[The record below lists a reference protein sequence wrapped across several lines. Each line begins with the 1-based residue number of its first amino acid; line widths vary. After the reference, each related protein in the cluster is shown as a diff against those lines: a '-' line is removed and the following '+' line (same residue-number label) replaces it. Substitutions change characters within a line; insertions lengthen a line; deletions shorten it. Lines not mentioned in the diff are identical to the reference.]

1 MTKWNVYVTR
11 MLPQPAIDLLK
22 THCEV
27 EINPEDRVL
36 TNEELIAK
44 VKGRDAVLCLLTD
57 NINAEVLDAAQGAKI
72 FANYAVGYNNIDVAT
87 AKAQGIMI
95 SNTPGVL
102 TETTADLAW
111 ALLFATARRIVS
123 ADQYT
128 RAGKFQGWSP
138 MLFLGQDITGKT
150 LGIYGGGR
158 IGAAFGKKAKG
169 FEMKIIY
176 HDLVRNAQFEQET
189 GATYVDRETILKES
203 DFLSLHVPLLAETKH
218 LISEAEFKMMKPT
231 SILINTSRGP
241 VIDEI
246 ALVKALREKEIWGA
260 GLDVF
265 EWEPELAPGLVE
277 LENVVIVPHIAS
289 ASIETRTKMG
299 VMAVENILAVMRG
312 ETPPNLVQ
320 D

>member
-72 FANYAVGYNNIDVAT
+72 FANYAVGYNNIDVAA
-87 AKAQGIMI
+87 AKVRGIMI